1 MRDHEWDAIVSCS
14 KAFDER
20 FFYGVKTT
28 NIFCRPS
35 CRSRTP
41 LRQHVQVNSS
51 AEYFLHQGYRPC
63 KRCRPDEE
71 GLPDPKRLLVRNAKR
86 WIEENYR
93 EDLTLQTIADALY
106 ISPYY
111 FQKTF
116 KEIEGKSPA
125 QYAAEVRI
133 KAAQAMMKEGAYSIA
148 EIASLTGF
156 KKPSHFSR
164 VFKRLTGESPS
175 HFRQKV
181 LT

>member
-1 MRDHEWDAIVSCS
+1 MHDFEWEAIVSCNT
-14 KAFDER
+14 AFDGQ

-41 LRQHVQVNSS
+41 LRQNVHVNET
-51 AEYFLHQGYRPC
+51 AEFFIHKGYRPC
-63 KRCRPDEE
+63 KRCQPDAEV
-71 GLPDPKRLLVRNAKR
+71 LPDPKEHLIRNAKKL
-86 WIEENYR
+86 IEER
-93 EDLTLQTIADALY
+93 FQEELTLQTIADSLY

-116 KEIEGKSPA
+116 KEFAGKSPA
-125 QYAAEVRI
+125 KYLEETRI
-133 KAAQAMMKEGAYSIA
+133 AAAQVLMKEETCSIA
-148 EIASLTGF
+148 EISRMAGF

-164 VFKRLTGESPS
+164 VFHRLTGESPS
-175 HFRQKV
+175 NFRQKV